1 MIERIEAS
9 GITKSYNGKTVLSCS
24 LGLEKG
30 VLYSV
35 IGPNGSGK
43 STLLRLLSLL
53 ERPDSGSVLYAED
66 GRELLNPFDDI
77 KTRRKAVLVTAKA
90 GLFNDTVYNNAAYGL
105 AKRGYPEREI
115 REQVLKTLSEV
126 NLYDKKKER
135 AHSLSSGE
143 AQRLA
148 IARALVLKPDVLFLD
163 EPTASHDPKST
174 RHIEGIIS
182 AWKEES
188 EGIIV
193 VVTHS
198 MFQARRLS
206 DVLIMLYEG
215 GIAEVAPTKSF
226 FEAPSSEAGRM
237 FVSGEIY

>member
-9 GITKSYNGKTVLSCS
+9 DIRKDYNGKTVLHCS

-53 ERPDSGSVLYAED
+53 ERPDSGTVLYAEA
-66 GRELLNPFDDI
+66 GGGLRSPYGDI

-90 GLFNDTVYNNAAYGL
+90 GLFNDTVYDNVAYGL
-105 AKRGYPEREI
+105 AKRGYPRGEI
-115 REQVLKTLSEV
+115 RERVIETLNEV
-126 NLYDKKKER
+126 KLYEKRREK
-135 AHSLSSGE
+135 AYNLSSGE

-148 IARALVLKPDVLFLD
+148 IARALVIKPEVLFLD
-163 EPTASHDPKST
+163 EPTASHDPQNT

-188 EGIIV
+188 AGIIM
-193 VVTHS
+193 VVTHN

-206 DVLIMLYEG
+206 DVVVMFYDG
-215 GIAEVAPTKSF
+215 GIAEVAPTKQF
-226 FEAPSSEAGRM
+226 FEAPSSEVGRM